1 MKEIIIIILLSCCL
15 AVLLLIAWRMVKS
28 NTASFANGQAL
39 ATMINAMAANV
50 DKTLEYCIA
59 IRTENEKGWK
69 EVRRIGKV
77 AAPRKKAAK
86 KRGGQL
92 IDNQLH

>member
-1 MKEIIIIILLSCCL
+1 MQNIILIIL
-15 AVLLLIAWRMVKS
+15 AVLLFLNLIALLLIAWRLVKS

-50 DKTLEYCIA
+50 DKALEYCMA

-77 AAPRKKAAK
+77 AAPRKKPAK
-86 KRGGQL
+86 KRGK
-92 IDNQLH
+92 